1 MAVQPDEDEESFNT
15 ISNQY
20 PEIYFQP
27 LTLTG
32 MRIISV
38 IGNREWGSL
47 DINLK
52 HYLADLQKSN
62 LNRLYK
68 SFLEPPPEDH
78 LLQNT
83 LWPEI
88 QKL

>member
-1 MAVQPDEDEESFNT
+1 MPIQPDEDEESFNT

-27 LTLTG
+27 MILTG

-38 IGNREWGSL
+38 VGNREWGSL

-52 HYLADLQKSN
+52 HYLADLK
-62 LNRLYK
+62 K
-68 SFLEPPPEDH
+68 IKFE
-78 LLQNT
+78 
-83 LWPEI
+83 
-88 QKL
+88 